1 MNKVMMIGR
10 LCHNPELKQ
19 TTNGTL
25 FTNVRIAID
34 NGRDNPA
41 TFVNCTAWKNTAE
54 NLVKFF
60 HKGDR
65 IGISGALKSRQWD
78 DKDGNKRESLE
89 VFIETFDFCNDR
101 KQSGQQTAPAYTEP
115 TPEPQGEGLPFEI

>member
-19 TTNGTL
+19 TTSGTL

-54 NLVKFF
+54 NALHLQNV
-60 HKGDR
+60 HK
-65 IGISGALKSRQWD
+65 
-78 DKDGNKRESLE
+78 KRCYH
-89 VFIETFDFCNDR
+89 F
-101 KQSGQQTAPAYTEP
+101 
-115 TPEPQGEGLPFEI
+115 